1 MERQRQLEW
10 ETQKSHEL
18 QAQRQKEQDIL
29 LKLKAKNQTLSIE
42 LGSLVDI
49 IHAFQNLF
57 FRYNTLFISISTD
70 SLLLQNDKVKELSQ
84 KICDTRVGVSG
95 VKTTIDGMRSTR
107 DTQLQE
113 MAALK
118 NKLREQNQ
126 RLLALSQD
134 KARIEAKNKINAAQ
148 DTAGQ
153 EAMRVAFANK
163 QITLKQ
169 MKDKISDLQQQV
181 LQTKLNSAYLKIFY
195 FDSIIMCF
203 VIFLSTR

>member
-10 ETQKSHEL
+10 ERQKSQEL
-18 QAQRQKEQDIL
+18 QAQRQKEQDVL

-42 LGSLVDI
+42 LGTLVSKRNYSGFEI
-49 IHAFQNLF
+49 RVLRAYASYMSSFTF
-57 FRYNTLFISISTD
+57 
-70 SLLLQNDKVKELSQ
+70 QNDKVKELSQ

-126 RLLALSQD
+126 RLLALSQE
-134 KARIEAKNKINAAQ
+134 KARIEAKNKMNSAQ
-148 DTAGQ
+148 DAAGQ
-153 EAMRVAFANK
+153 EAIKIAFDNK

-169 MKDKISDLQQQV
+169 MKDKIADLQQQV
-181 LQTKLNSAYLKIFY
+181 S
-195 FDSIIMCF
+195 
-203 VIFLSTR
+203 V